1 MKVNV
6 VDSPAARW
14 CCCEREAAPVKVN
27 VVASPAARWC
37 CCEREAA
44 PVKVN
49 VVDSPAARW
58 CYGTVCIQHHTRQFQ
73 ITRITKQSMTPL

>member
-37 CCEREAA
+37 
-44 PVKVN
+44 
-49 VVDSPAARW
+49 
-58 CYGTVCIQHHTRQFQ
+58 YGTVCIQHHTRQFQ